1 MNVKKSIDEDG
12 NPISVWNPDEPET
25 DSDGKGRVSQVELFY
40 SNGDIC
46 DITGEPRE
54 VIVRLKVIK
63 IELINHHKVRCA
75 FLLVVVSMLPQSEIG
90 RNGHGEGEHHFT
102 SFVTRR
108 YCLNSNLSKVI
119 DHNGLL

>member
-1 MNVKKSIDEDG
+1 LPKVLKLQNRSKKLQKLPLMSRKRSKIRKDRVSHESDCIFERKKSIDEDG

-54 VIVRLKVIK
+54 VIVRLKVISSR
-63 IELINHHKVRCA
+63 IQPSYSLIFITHDP
-75 FLLVVVSMLPQSEIG
+75 F
-90 RNGHGEGEHHFT
+90 
-102 SFVTRR
+102 
-108 YCLNSNLSKVI
+108 
-119 DHNGLL
+119 

>member
-1 MNVKKSIDEDG
+1 MSYLLGGIFERKKSIDEDG

-54 VIVRLKVIK
+54 VIVRLKVISSRFQRSYS
-63 IELINHHKVRCA
+63 LIFITHHA
-75 FLLVVVSMLPQSEIG
+75 F
-90 RNGHGEGEHHFT
+90 
-102 SFVTRR
+102 SF
-108 YCLNSNLSKVI
+108 SAIFLS
-119 DHNGLL
+119 LE

>member
-1 MNVKKSIDEDG
+1 MGQRADGLGHGCPRNSDPGKKTFANIIKAVDEDG

-54 VIVRLKVIK
+54 VIVRLKVI
-63 IELINHHKVRCA
+63 L
-75 FLLVVVSMLPQSEIG
+75 FS
-90 RNGHGEGEHHFT
+90 
-102 SFVTRR
+102 
-108 YCLNSNLSKVI
+108 
-119 DHNGLL
+119 